1 MRPLL
6 TILLNPG
13 KNRFRPSVSMFKSFF
28 SRSAAAGVPTGS
40 PTLRILKQA
49 HADRVVF
56 FYPGEEGT
64 YIEHAFV
71 TIYENGIVHI
81 KARLEE
87 TTTHLQNIEVQWSI
101 PQEIEPRNIK
111 LLKPKS
117 RGEDVPSTVALRPEP
132 PQPDGP
138 QL

>member
-1 MRPLL
+1 
-6 TILLNPG
+6 
-13 KNRFRPSVSMFKSFF
+13 MFKILF
-28 SRSAAAGVPTGS
+28 SRSAAAGVPSGS

-101 PQEIEPRNIK
+101 PQELEPRNIK

-117 RGEDVPSTVALRPEP
+117 RAEEAKSLDGLRPEP

-138 QL
+138 TL